1 MMSFDKIFHRT
12 LAEDRPPILAPLS
25 ALLRLASWFYGLGHG
40 FRLRAY
46 RCGWWRAERLNC
58 RVISVG
64 NLTLGGTGKTPM
76 VVKIA
81 RILKDRGLGPA
92 VLSRGYGGG
101 SRSAVN
107 VVSDG
112 REVLLAASE
121 AGDEPVMIARK
132 LGDVPVLT
140 GRDRRRTGRY
150 AIDRLGADILIL
162 DDGFQHLA
170 LARDLNILLLDWQR
184 PFGNRRPFPA
194 GELRDPISETARADL
209 ICFTRCPQGQK
220 AAQAEL
226 PAGVPVV
233 HAAYRSQS
241 LLPLGGGEALAPESL
256 KGERVAAFA
265 GIARPVDFLQQVEAI
280 GAEVVHFQAF
290 PDHHAYTGE
299 ECEAFA
305 RAAGS
310 RGAKFILV
318 SEKDSVKLS
327 AGSFSLP
334 VFALAVEME
343 FLEGDPLLTRYLLG
357 PLASREEKPVA

>member
-81 RILKDRGLGPA
+81 RILKDRGLRPA

-184 PFGNRRPFPA
+184 PFGNRRLFPA